1 MLRVF
6 AYCSG
11 RVEQVPLSA
20 PCFWRGLLFL
30 CTFGSAGAALSCDI
44 ELGSCIVRLLD
55 TVSYLQIELHC
66 VAVELSLSSAV

>member
-30 CTFGSAGAALSCDI
+30 CIHVALLRSLVI